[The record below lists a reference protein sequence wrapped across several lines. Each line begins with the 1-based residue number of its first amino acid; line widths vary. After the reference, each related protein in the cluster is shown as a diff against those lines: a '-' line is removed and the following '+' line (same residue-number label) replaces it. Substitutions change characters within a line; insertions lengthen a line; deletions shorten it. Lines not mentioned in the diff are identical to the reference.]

1 MNKKEILKRTYDVG
15 LYSMLRDELQAS
27 GGSEVST
34 YHSSDCEGHRRLER
48 DAVQT
53 GGNFTVVRWVSTPYI
68 LLG

>member
-15 LYSMLRDELQAS
+15 LYSMLRDELKAS
-27 GGSEVST
+27 GRSEVSN
-34 YHSSDCEGHRRLER
+34 YHRGDCEGHRYLGR

-53 GGNFTVVRWVSTPYI
+53 GGNFTVVRWVSTPCI